1 MVLDNQK
8 LCIQAAIKTAAGAD
22 RNAVKLIRIR
32 DTLHI
37 TEIEISE
44 ALLEEAR
51 SNPQIE
57 IVEGPYALPFD
68 EKGNLF

>member
-8 LCIQAAIKTAAGAD
+8 LCIQAAIMTAAGAD

-68 EKGNLF
+68 EEGNLF